1 MKFLQKQSAQ
11 PKCRSL
17 EQFDHKL
24 KTKTIRKMNF
34 SHIKTLASGNVLV
47 KFQFSAVIMAKIT
60 HIFACVK
67 ILVPNPVDT
76 SPAGV

>member
-1 MKFLQKQSAQ
+1 
-11 PKCRSL
+11 
-17 EQFDHKL
+17 
-24 KTKTIRKMNF
+24 MNF

-67 ILVPNPVDT
+67 ILVPNPVLSDLRPRYVVENNWGKT
-76 SPAGV
+76 RQ